1 MGIEPSA
8 KLTRNA
14 VRCKR
19 CGDVIE
25 SKSTHDAVKC
35 SCGACAVD
43 GGLEYLR
50 RLGHPDDYEELR
62 EYSTAWRKNGSS
74 IEIRTRG
81 ALADDRAAL
90 DEIVASGA
98 SIHLEQMSHDRWFM
112 GIEAGGKY
120 FHLNFGLSDG
130 ELTVMLSDQDKGQSG
145 EWEGDSRERREL

>member
-1 MGIEPSA
+1 MDKEPSP

-14 VRCKR
+14 GRCKR

-25 SKSTHDAVKC
+25 SKSTHDCVKC

-50 RLGHPDDYEELR
+50 RLGNPDDWEELR
-62 EYSTAWRKNGSS
+62 EYSTAWQKNGSS

-81 ALADDRAAL
+81 ALADGRAAL
-90 DEIVASGA
+90 DEIVAGGA
-98 SIHLEQMSHDRWFM
+98 SIHLEQMSHDQWFM

-120 FHLNFGLSDG
+120 FHLNFGLSGG
-130 ELTVMLSDQDKGQSG
+130 ELTVILSDQDEAQNR